1 MADTPKQDS
10 SWLSSAVDLIKW
22 IDNPF
27 KLFEVIILA
36 TLIFVGYICWDSRTV
51 ILEAITNQNK
61 HPELK
66 DTSGLIPIVTKLAE
80 DVGANTVVIYKANL
94 YTNSR
99 TVVYA
104 KNEKGEDKSIV
115 NNTSSLFTDSPERTK
130 AMIGMLGGDVVCD
143 KIELITKPDGWEA
156 KQSGRFIC
164 RSAVPPDV
172 GSFAGYISLTW
183 KEEPK
188 DLPSIKT
195 AIKLASEEMDK

>member
-1 MADTPKQDS
+1 MADTPKPDT
-10 SWLSSAVDLIKW
+10 SWLSYIVDLIKW

-36 TLIFVGYICWDSRTV
+36 SLIFVGYICWDSRTV

-80 DVGANTVVIYKANL
+80 DIEAGTVVIYKANL

-99 TVVYA
+99 TVLYA
-104 KNEKGEDKSIV
+104 KNDKGEDKSIV
-115 NNTSSLFTDSPERTK
+115 NNVSSIFTNSTERTK
-130 AMIGMLGGDVVCD
+130 SMIGMLGGEVVCGVMED
-143 KIELITKPDGWEA
+143 ITKTSDWES
-156 KQSGRFIC
+156 KQSTKFVC

-172 GSFAGYISLTW
+172 GSFAGYISLSW

-188 DLPSIKT
+188 DLPAIKT